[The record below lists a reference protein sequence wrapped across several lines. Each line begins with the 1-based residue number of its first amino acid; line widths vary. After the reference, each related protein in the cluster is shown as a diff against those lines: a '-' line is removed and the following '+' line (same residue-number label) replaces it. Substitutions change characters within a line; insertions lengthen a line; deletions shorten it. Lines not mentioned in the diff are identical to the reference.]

1 MSPATDSL
9 IRTEALCKRY
19 DVAGREVRALDGV
32 DFELPEG
39 TTVAVVGESG
49 SGKTTLGSLIL
60 GLEAPSSGTIWLAG
74 EELRPDRP
82 KPLRK
87 AIQVVQQNPYS
98 ALNPRRPVRHA
109 VELPLVVHG
118 YGTTRSRRE
127 RVAELLELVEL
138 GPEFM
143 DRYPT
148 TLSGGQRQRVAL
160 ARALAAEPQ
169 TIVLDEPTSALDVSV
184 QAKIIALLQDL
195 QRRLKLTYM
204 FITHDL
210 GVVRNIADRVVVLYR
225 GRIVE
230 QGATETVFASP
241 RHRYT
246 TMLLSAI
253 PVISEEDEACK
264 PDWPWQDSAPD
275 EGGELPAGC
284 RFTPRCPF
292 AVEAC
297 ASTPPAMLGDARQ
310 AFACH
315 HPAD

>member
-1 MSPATDSL
+1 MASPF
-9 IRTEALCKRY
+9 IRTEGLCKQY
-19 DVAGREVRALDGV
+19 DVAGRQVRALDGV

-39 TTVAVVGESG
+39 MTVAVVGESG
-49 SGKTTLGSLIL
+49 SGKTTLGNLIL
-60 GLEAPSSGTIWLAG
+60 GLEEPSAGSIWLADQ
-74 EELRPDRP
+74 ELRSDRP

-98 ALNPRRPVRHA
+98 ALNPRRPVRHT
-109 VELPLVVHG
+109 VELPLIVHG
-118 YGTTRSRRE
+118 YGSSRDRRQ
-127 RVAELLELVEL
+127 RVAELLQLVEL

-160 ARALAAEPQ
+160 ARALAAEPKM
-169 TIVLDEPTSALDVSV
+169 IVLDEPTSALDVSV

-195 QRRLKLTYM
+195 QRRLRLTYM

-230 QGATETVFASP
+230 QGATETVFARP

-253 PVISEEDEACK
+253 PVISEEDEDFK
-264 PDWPWQDSAPD
+264 PDWPWQELKLD
-275 EGGELPAGC
+275 ETGHAVAGC
-284 RFTPRCPF
+284 RFAARCPF
-292 AVEAC
+292 ALEAC
-297 ASTPPAMLGDARQ
+297 ADTVPEMLGDVRQ
-310 AFACH
+310 EFACH
-315 HPAD
+315 HPAV

>member
-1 MSPATDSL
+1 M
-9 IRTEALCKRY
+9 
-19 DVAGREVRALDGV
+19 
-32 DFELPEG
+32 
-39 TTVAVVGESG
+39 
-49 SGKTTLGSLIL
+49 
-60 GLEAPSSGTIWLAG
+60 
-74 EELRPDRP
+74 
-82 KPLRK
+82 
-87 AIQVVQQNPYS
+87 
-98 ALNPRRPVRHA
+98 
-109 VELPLVVHG
+109 HG
-118 YGTTRSRRE
+118 YGTSRARRE

-169 TIVLDEPTSALDVSV
+169 IIVLDEPTSALDVSV

-195 QRRLKLTYM
+195 QRRLRLTYM

-210 GVVRNIADRVVVLYR
+210 GVVRNIADRAVVLYR

-230 QGATETVFASP
+230 QGATETVFARP

-253 PVISEEDEACK
+253 PVISQEDEAFK
-264 PDWPWQDSAPD
+264 PDWPWQDSVLD
-275 EGGELPAGC
+275 EGGYIPAGC
-284 RFTPRCPF
+284 RFAPRCPF

-297 ASTPPAMLGDARQ
+297 ASTPPEMLGDALQ

-315 HPAD
+315 HPAG

>member
-1 MSPATDSL
+1 MASPF
-9 IRTEALCKRY
+9 IRTEGLCKQY
-19 DVAGREVRALDGV
+19 DVAGRQVRALDGV

-39 TTVAVVGESG
+39 MTVAVVGESG
-49 SGKTTLGSLIL
+49 SGKTTLGNLIL
-60 GLEAPSSGTIWLAG
+60 GLEEPSAGSIWLADR
-74 EELRPDRP
+74 ELHSDRP

-98 ALNPRRPVRHA
+98 ALNPRRPVRHT
-109 VELPLVVHG
+109 VELPLIVHG
-118 YGTTRSRRE
+118 YGSSRDRRQ
-127 RVAELLELVEL
+127 RVAELLRLVEL

-160 ARALAAEPQ
+160 ARALAAEPKM
-169 TIVLDEPTSALDVSV
+169 IVLDEPTSALDVSV

-195 QRRLKLTYM
+195 QRRLRLTYM

-230 QGATETVFASP
+230 QGATETVFARP

-253 PVISEEDEACK
+253 PVISEEDEKFK
-264 PDWPWQDSAPD
+264 PDWPWQDLTLD
-275 EGGELPAGC
+275 ETGHAVAGC
-284 RFTPRCPF
+284 RFAARCPF
-292 AVEAC
+292 ALKAC
-297 ASTPPAMLGDARQ
+297 TDTVPEMLGDVRQ

-315 HPAD
+315 HPAV

>member
-1 MSPATDSL
+1 M
-9 IRTEALCKRY
+9 
-19 DVAGREVRALDGV
+19 RALDGV

-74 EELRPDRP
+74 KELRPERP

-98 ALNPRRPVRHA
+98 ALNPTPAGPPRRRA
-109 VELPLVVHG
+109 AA
-118 YGTTRSRRE
+118 RRARLRNGPRPAQE

-169 TIVLDEPTSALDVSV
+169 TVVLDEPTSALDVSV

-195 QRRLKLTYM
+195 QRRLKT
-204 FITHDL
+204 DL
-210 GVVRNIADRVVVLYR
+210 HV
-225 GRIVE
+225 
-230 QGATETVFASP
+230 
-241 RHRYT
+241 
-246 TMLLSAI
+246 
-253 PVISEEDEACK
+253 
-264 PDWPWQDSAPD
+264 
-275 EGGELPAGC
+275 
-284 RFTPRCPF
+284 
-292 AVEAC
+292 
-297 ASTPPAMLGDARQ
+297 
-310 AFACH
+310 H
-315 HPAD
+315 HPRPRRRAQHR